1 MGIKLSKIKLRLS
14 SSILP
19 ARMRHTFVTNLILL
33 LALNLLVKP
42 FYILGIEAEI
52 QNRVGPEV
60 FGSYF
65 ALINFSFLLNIL
77 PDMGTSNWNT
87 RHIAQNTHLLGKH
100 FSRIFTL
107 RIALSG
113 LYILVVGI
121 AALLLNYTH
130 EQLYMLALLAI
141 CQLFAGMIIFLRSNL
156 TGLHLFKQDSLIS
169 VLDRALLVGMMA
181 LLLWGNFTDVSFRI
195 EWLVYGQTIA
205 YGITFFTALFFV
217 VRKSGAVT
225 LSLDKAFSA
234 SVLKQSFPFAV
245 LIFISMIAYRLDTVM
260 LERLRGKQEAG
271 VYAMSFRFFEAV
283 NMISYLFAVLLLP
296 LYARMLKHKQDV
308 GPLVKQGFQIMF
320 CGIFIVTIASGFYG
334 NEILHLFY
342 NHVEPGSSITFF
354 LLMCSAL
361 FFSLQYIFGTL
372 ITASGKLRPLI
383 IIAVIGMLTNVV
395 LNSIFIPLHGIKG
408 AAQTSCITQLA
419 VLVAQIAVVWRQY
432 GLDKPLRMFLQ
443 TLLYA
448 LLCIF
453 YGYFLTWNTI
463 NPSSLVW
470 SLALF
475 AAGCLVL
482 AAITGMLSI
491 KRFVALVR
499 QQP

>member
-1 MGIKLSKIKLRLS
+1 
-14 SSILP
+14 
-19 ARMRHTFVTNLILL
+19 MRHTFVTNLILL

-87 RHIAQNTHLLGKH
+87 RHIAQNSHLLSKH

-113 LYILVVGI
+113 LYMLVIGV
-121 AALLLNYTH
+121 AALLLHYTP
-130 EQLYMLALLAI
+130 EQLYMLALLAL
-141 CQLFAGMIIFLRSNL
+141 CQLFASMIIFLRSNL

-169 VLDRALLVGMMA
+169 VLDRALLVAMMA
-181 LLLWGNFTDVSFRI
+181 LLLWGNFAPTGFKI

-205 YGITFFTALFFV
+205 YGTTFFVALLFV
-217 VRKSGAVT
+217 VRKSGAVQP
-225 LSLDKAFSA
+225 SLNKAFST
-234 SVLKQSFPFAV
+234 SVLKQSLPYAL

-271 VYAMSFRFFEAV
+271 VYAMSFRFFEAI

-296 LYARMLKHKQDV
+296 LFAHMLKHKHNV
-308 GPLVKQGFQIMF
+308 GPLVRQGFQIMF
-320 CGIFIVTIASGFYG
+320 CGIFIVTIASGFFG

-342 NHVEPGSSITFF
+342 DRVEAGSSITFF

-383 IIAVIGMLTNVV
+383 IIALIGMLTNVI
-395 LNSIFIPLHGIKG
+395 LNSILIPIHGIQG
-408 AAQTSCITQLA
+408 AAQTSCITQFA
-419 VLVAQIAVVWRQY
+419 VLVAQIAVVWRKY
-432 GLDKPLRMFLQ
+432 GIDKPVRLFLQ
-443 TLLYA
+443 TTAFA
-448 LLCIF
+448 LLCIA

-463 NPSSLVW
+463 NPVSLVW
-470 SLALF
+470 SLGLF
-475 AAGCLVL
+475 SLGCLLL

-491 KRFVALVR
+491 KRFVALIR